1 MKKIILNG
9 VIRMKEW
16 SVLIIEDEKS
26 ICNFLST
33 ILTNNGYITRTAM
46 TGTEAIQQIKK
57 QVPDMIL
64 LDLGLPDMDGTK
76 ILEMVRK
83 TSDLPIIVISARGKE
98 EEKVKALDLGA
109 DDYLSKPFGTNEL
122 LARMRTEVRHSIRKN
137 HIKVNQRP
145 YRHRGLVIDFE
156 KHSIQLD
163 GNYIHLTQ
171 NEYKIVTLL
180 AENAGKVLTHSHI
193 IHHIWGFQNGE
204 DNKILRVNM
213 ANIRRKF
220 EKNPAEPMYIF
231 TEVGI
236 GYRMPESE
244 A

>member
-1 MKKIILNG
+1 
-9 VIRMKEW
+9 MKECQI
-16 SVLIIEDEKS
+16 LIVEDEKG

-33 ILTNNGYITRTAM
+33 VLTSHGYNTRVAM
-46 TGTEAIQQIKK
+46 TGTEAIRQIRDN
-57 QVPDMIL
+57 VPDLIL
-64 LDLGLPDMDGTK
+64 LDLGLPDMDGIK

-83 TSDLPIIVISARGKE
+83 TSELPIIILSARGKE

-109 DDYLSKPFGTNEL
+109 DDYLGKPFGTNEL
-122 LARMRTEVRHSIRKN
+122 LARIRTEIRHSKRKN
-137 HIKVNQRP
+137 NKDELQRP
-145 YRHRGLVIDFE
+145 YRYKGLVVDFE
-156 KHSIQLD
+156 KHVILLD
-163 GNYIHLTQ
+163 GAMIHLTQ

-180 AENAGKVLTHSHI
+180 AENGGRVLTHSHI
-193 IHHIWGFQNGE
+193 IQQIWGFQNGE

-220 EKNPAEPMYIF
+220 EKNPAEPEYIF

-244 A
+244 G